1 MKITAFILA
10 ISLMFCLVGCD
21 YANIQSESSQISDS
35 SNISDN
41 SSEESIDPSEFFPDN
56 MSIYDVVIRTAEY
69 ESFKQTEFDTE
80 YMEVLYGYKTSSAAA
95 RYIAKDML
103 DLRSIENKGKMG
115 NDAARDSHIV
125 MLGDCLL
132 IAIAVYDMEENTAY
146 VVKDSTNSQV
156 IRNDTYYTHT
166 DSEKANEG
174 NNYGQA
180 VKCSFEV
187 DENSCY
193 EYRLTYGYPVWNYVI
208 KKYRSIPE
216 DYVLT
221 LTEKL
226 YENDEVVSEKVT
238 LTLTYKDIQ
247 EALE

>member
-1 MKITAFILA
+1 MALL
-10 ISLMFCLVGCD
+10 LMFCLVGCD
-21 YANIQSESSQISDS
+21 YANIPPESSQVNDS

-41 SSEESIDPSEFFPDN
+41 SSEESIDPSEFFPEDMTPDDFVVRN
-56 MSIYDVVIRTAEY
+56 SEIKLTNGPDSDTVFFSI
-69 ESFKQTEFDTE
+69 
-80 YMEVLYGYKTSSAAA
+80 LYGYKPTRQTRSFIS
-95 RYIAKDML
+95 IDKL
-103 DLRSIENKGKMG
+103 DLRSIENKGKTG
-115 NDAARDSHIV
+115 KDAARDSHLV

-146 VVKDSTNSQV
+146 VVEDSTNTSSHMTDD
-156 IRNDTYYTHT
+156 RYYTHT
-166 DSEKANEG
+166 DPEKANEG
-174 NNYGQA
+174 TNYGQA
-180 VKCSFEV
+180 VQESYEV
-187 DENSCY
+187 DEKGDSKFTA
-193 EYRLTYGYPVWNYVI
+193 TYGYPVWHYIV
-208 KKYRSIPE
+208 KEYDSIPE